1 MVQTLNQVQGDGH
14 SPGRSR
20 RGQCVQ
26 WGDSA
31 STGSASVD
39 TVVFFALNFLLL
51 TAVVERLMAVARGN
65 SQRSFKRTSPSLR
78 LVE

>member
-1 MVQTLNQVQGDGH
+1 MGDG
-14 SPGRSR
+14 
-20 RGQCVQ
+20 
-26 WGDSA
+26 A

-65 SQRSFKRTSPSLR
+65 SQRSFKRTSPSLLNKR
-78 LVE
+78 SFPYILLENAGDICQQ